1 MQKLNVY
8 CGFNGKTY
16 NIRVILIVLNDL
28 AVNNYSKEVLK
39 LVNYDKCLNLRGN
52 YMEEQIK
59 VRMYVEK
66 DITLN
71 NKTFS

>member
-1 MQKLNVY
+1 MSVTVSMAKH
-8 CGFNGKTY
+8 

-28 AVNNYSKEVLK
+28 AVNNYGKGVLK
-39 LVNYDKCLNLRGN
+39 LVNYDKCLNLWGN

-66 DITLN
+66 DVKLN

>member
-1 MQKLNVY
+1 MFIY

-16 NIRVILIVLNDL
+16 NVRVIPIVLNGL
-28 AVNNYSKEVLK
+28 AVNDYSKEVLK

-52 YMEEQIK
+52 YVEEQIK
-59 VRMYVEK
+59 VCMYVQK
-66 DITLN
+66 DIKLN